1 MSAPNLPGCGLGGI
15 GGIPGADCWPG
26 SGGPLPRGGGPL
38 LIGGGPLLIGGG
50 PPPAI
55 GGGPP
60 LPIGGGPWFRGVAPY
75 PEL

>member
-26 SGGPLPRGGGPL
+26 SGGPL
-38 LIGGGPLLIGGG
+38 LIGGG

-60 LPIGGGPWFRGVAPY
+60 LPIGGGPWFRGGAPY